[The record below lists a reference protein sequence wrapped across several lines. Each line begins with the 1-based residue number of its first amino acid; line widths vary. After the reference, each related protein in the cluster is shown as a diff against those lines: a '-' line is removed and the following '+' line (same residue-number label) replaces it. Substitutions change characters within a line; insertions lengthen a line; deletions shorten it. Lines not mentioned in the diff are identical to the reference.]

1 MQDRMRNVE
10 EFARYA
16 TDMIVLMEQDQRR
29 VDESLQRLDES
40 VQQLREPG
48 ARRDE
53 TLQRMLQAMAV
64 IQADIVRIDRTH
76 GGE

>member
-1 MQDRMRNVE
+1 MRNVE

-40 VQQLREPG
+40 V
-48 ARRDE
+48 RRTQE
-53 TLQRMLQAMAV
+53 SVQ
-64 IQADIVRIDRTH
+64 
-76 GGE
+76 